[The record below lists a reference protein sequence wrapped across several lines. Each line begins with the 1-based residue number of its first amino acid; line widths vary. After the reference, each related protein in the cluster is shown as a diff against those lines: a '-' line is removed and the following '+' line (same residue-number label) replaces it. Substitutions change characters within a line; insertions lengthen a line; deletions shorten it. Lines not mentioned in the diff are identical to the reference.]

1 MINITESFTFG
12 VLDLFFGGI
21 SMMLSK
27 FFKFKCSKISCLGV
41 SCIRDIDLENQ
52 AQEFEIEHN
61 NNRPVDNI
69 PNSSRR
75 YSI

>member
-1 MINITESFTFG
+1 MINITKSFIFG
-12 VLDLFFGGI
+12 ILGLFFGGI

-52 AQEFEIEHN
+52 AQEFELEH
-61 NNRPVDNI
+61 RPFDNI
-69 PNSSRR
+69 PNPTRR
-75 YSI
+75 HSF